1 MPSVNVDWCSALLA
15 QNLKPFG
22 LLLAVYDP
30 SSVVSRALAY
40 VTVVPPLS
48 IVFLLGVLAATR
60 RGRVL
65 QLWVTLIASF
75 ALNEL
80 LKNVVQQPRPSRSWM
95 HGYGMPSSHT
105 ASVAT
110 SFVFVECLLLAGL
123 WSLPPLT
130 RWLWRVLMLA
140 LVLAVVL
147 ARASVH
153 AHSLEQCFVG
163 AAMGALYALLSFVL
177 VPARLVASSERA
189 MERVAA
195 RVLGA
200 ANRSAPSA
208 GERDSVKNE

>member
-1 MPSVNVDWCSALLA
+1 MA

-30 SSVVSRALAY
+30 SSVLSRVLAY

-48 IVFLLGVLAATR
+48 IVFLAGVLAATR

-65 QLWVTLIASF
+65 QLWLTLIVSF

-80 LKNVVQQPRPSRSWM
+80 LKNVVQQPRPPRSWM

-110 SFVFVECLLLAGL
+110 SFVFVECLLLSGV
-123 WSLPPLT
+123 WSLPRLT
-130 RWLWRVLMLA
+130 RWLWRAVMTL
-140 LVLAVVL
+140 LVIGVVL

-153 AHSLEQCFVG
+153 AHSLEQCCVG
-163 AAMGALYALLSFVL
+163 AAVGALYAVASFVA
-177 VPARLVASSERA
+177 VPTRLVAASERA
-189 MERVAA
+189 MERVAE
-195 RVLGA
+195 RVL
-200 ANRSAPSA
+200 RS
-208 GERDSVKNE
+208 GDEHLVKRE